1 MNPFL
6 ERLRRGVLVADG
18 AMGTMLYARGVPFDQ
33 PFEVLNVTHRDLVVE
48 VHVEYVRAG
57 AELIETNTFGGNR
70 FKLGAKGLADRVRE
84 LNRAGAKVA
93 KEARDVAGAPVFIAG
108 SVGPLGKPLKPFGI
122 VSAEE
127 AYEAFREQVEALVEG
142 GVDLVLL
149 ETFSDLDELCVAVR
163 AARDVTDLPVVA
175 QMTFDE
181 EGRTLRGHAPGEVV
195 RALEPLGVAAVGAN
209 CSVGP
214 LPMVDVVAAMVQ
226 AASVPV
232 TAMPNAGYPARVE
245 GRYVYSTPPRY
256 FAEHARRMAELGARV
271 VGGCCGTTPEHIA
284 AVAEAVRDLRPT
296 PEPRV
301 VVTLP
306 RRPEPPRIPEE
317 GTELSRKLGRQFVI
331 SVEVDPPK
339 GTDPTKDLLG
349 ARLVKE
355 RGADAVNVG
364 DSPLGRVRMSAS
376 ALCVLVQQHV
386 GIETIIHFTTRDR
399 NLMALQADL
408 IGLHALGV
416 RNVLALTGDPP
427 RAGDYPSV
435 TAVYDTDSVG
445 LVRILKRLNE
455 GVDLAGKPIGQ
466 PTRFCVGVAF
476 DMHPD
481 TLDREMR
488 RLDEKVQ
495 AGADFIMTQPI
506 FEPETLDHYL
516 RRAGSPPLPMLVG
529 VLPLQSSRH
538 AEFLHHE
545 VPGIHIP
552 DWVRRRMAEAGNQG
566 REEGLR
572 LAAELLDAIADR
584 VHGVY
589 LMPSFG
595 RYEVV
600 AELVARVRARL
611 GLSARL
617 GAPRPS

>member
-1 MNPFL
+1 VSAFA

-18 AMGTMLYARGVPFDQ
+18 AMGTMLYARGVPFDR
-33 PFEVLNVTHRDLVVE
+33 PFELVNVTDRDRVVE
-48 VHVEYVRAG
+48 LHVEYVRAG

-70 FKLGAKGLADRVRE
+70 FKLAARGLGDRVRE
-84 LNRAGAKVA
+84 LNRAGAKLA
-93 KEARDVAGAPVFIAG
+93 KEARDVAGLPVFIAG

-122 VSAEE
+122 VTPEE

-149 ETFSDLDELCVAVR
+149 ETFSDLEELQVAVR

-181 EGRTLRGHAPGEVV
+181 DGRTPRGHSPEEVV

-226 AASVPV
+226 VARVPV
-232 TAMPNAGYPARVE
+232 TAMPNAGFPARVE
-245 GRYVYSTPPRY
+245 GRYVYSTPPKY
-256 FAEHARRMAELGARV
+256 FAEHARRMAELGVRV

-284 AVAEAVRDLRPT
+284 AVAQALRDLRPAAA
-296 PEPRV
+296 PV
-301 VVTLP
+301 VVSFP
-306 RRPEPPRIPEE
+306 RRVEPPRPPEG

-349 ARLVKE
+349 AQLVKE
-355 RGADAVNVG
+355 RGADVVNVG

-376 ALCVLVQQHV
+376 SLCVLIQEQV

-427 RAGDYPSV
+427 RAGDYPAA

-466 PTRFCVGVAF
+466 PTSFCVGVAF
-476 DMHPD
+476 DLHPE

-488 RLDEKVQ
+488 RLDQKVE
-495 AGADFIMTQPI
+495 AGADFIMTQPV

-516 RRAGSPPLPMLVG
+516 RRVGCPPRPLLVG

-552 DWVRRRMAEAGNQG
+552 DWVRRRMAEAGNRG

-600 AELVARVRARL
+600 AELVSRLRAHPALARRAL
-611 GLSARL
+611 G
-617 GAPRPS
+617 GG

>member
-1 MNPFL
+1 M
-6 ERLRRGVLVADG
+6 
-18 AMGTMLYARGVPFDQ
+18 
-33 PFEVLNVTHRDLVVE
+33 
-48 VHVEYVRAG
+48 
-57 AELIETNTFGGNR
+57 
-70 FKLGAKGLADRVRE
+70 
-84 LNRAGAKVA
+84 
-93 KEARDVAGAPVFIAG
+93 
-108 SVGPLGKPLKPFGI
+108 
-122 VSAEE
+122 
-127 AYEAFREQVEALVEG
+127 
-142 GVDLVLL
+142 
-149 ETFSDLDELCVAVR
+149 
-163 AARDVTDLPVVA
+163 
-175 QMTFDE
+175 
-181 EGRTLRGHAPGEVV
+181 
-195 RALEPLGVAAVGAN
+195 
-209 CSVGP
+209 
-214 LPMVDVVAAMVQ
+214 
-226 AASVPV
+226 
-232 TAMPNAGYPARVE
+232 
-245 GRYVYSTPPRY
+245 
-256 FAEHARRMAELGARV
+256 
-271 VGGCCGTTPEHIA
+271 
-284 AVAEAVRDLRPT
+284 
-296 PEPRV
+296 
-301 VVTLP
+301 
-306 RRPEPPRIPEE
+306 
-317 GTELSRKLGRQFVI
+317 I

-349 ARLVKE
+349 AQLVKE

-376 ALCVLVQQHV
+376 ALCVLIQQHV

-427 RAGDYPSV
+427 RAGDYPSA

-445 LVRILKRLNE
+445 LVRILKRLNQ
-455 GVDLAGKPIGQ
+455 GVDLAGKPVGQ

-488 RLDEKVQ
+488 RLDEKVR
-495 AGADFIMTQPI
+495 AGADFIMTQPV
-506 FEPETLDHYL
+506 FEPETLDNYL
-516 RRAGSPPLPMLVG
+516 RRMGSPPVPMLVG
-529 VLPLQSSRH
+529 VLPLQSGRH

-552 DWVRRRMAEAGNQG
+552 DWVRQRMAQAGNRG

-600 AELVARVRARL
+600 AELVSRL
-611 GLSARL
+611 RTHPALVGRLRGL
-617 GAPRPS
+617 G

>member
-1 MNPFL
+1 MNTFA
-6 ERLRRGVLVADG
+6 ERLRQGVLVADG
-18 AMGTMLYARGVPFDQ
+18 AMGTMLYNRGVPFDQ
-33 PFEVLNVTHRDLVVE
+33 PFELVNLTQRDLVVN
-48 VHVEYVRAG
+48 VHVEYIRAG
-57 AELIETNTFGGNR
+57 AELVETNTFGGNR
-70 FKLGAKGLADRVRE
+70 IKLGAKGLADRVRE
-84 LNRAGAKVA
+84 LNRAGAKLA
-93 KEARDVAGAPVFIAG
+93 KEARDVAGLPVFVAG

-122 VSAEE
+122 LSPEE
-127 AYEAFREQVEALVEG
+127 AYDAFQEQVEALVEG
-142 GVDLVLL
+142 GVDLILL
-149 ETFSDLDELCVAVR
+149 ETFSDLEELKLAVR
-163 AARDVTDLPVVA
+163 AAREATDLPVVA

-181 EGRTLRGHAPGEVV
+181 EGRTLRGHTPAEVV
-195 RALEPLGVAAVGAN
+195 RDLEPLGVAAVGAN

-214 LPMVDVVAAMVQ
+214 LPMVDVVSAMVQ
-226 AASVPV
+226 VASVPV

-245 GRYVYSTPPRY
+245 GRYVYSTPPKY

-284 AVAEAVRDLRPT
+284 AVAEAVRDLRPRR
-296 PEPRV
+296 EPRV
-301 VVTLP
+301 VVTLH
-306 RRPEPPRIPEE
+306 RRPELPRAAESR
-317 GTELSRKLGRQFVI
+317 TELSRRLGQQFVI

-364 DSPLGRVRMSAS
+364 DSPLGRVRMSAA
-376 ALCVLVQQHV
+376 ALCVLIQQHV

-427 RAGDYPSV
+427 RAGDYPAA

-466 PTRFCVGVAF
+466 PTSFCVGVAF
-476 DMHPD
+476 DLHPD

-488 RLDEKVQ
+488 RLDQKVE

-516 RRAGSPPLPMLVG
+516 RRVGTPPLPMLVG

-552 DWVRRRMAEAGNQG
+552 EWVRERMARAGNQG
-566 REEGLR
+566 KEEGLR
-572 LAAELLDAIADR
+572 LAAELLEAIADR

-600 AELVARVRARL
+600 AELVGRLRRHASLARRS
-611 GLSARL
+611 GE
-617 GAPRPS
+617 GG

>member
-6 ERLRRGVLVADG
+6 DRLQRGVLVADG

-33 PFEVLNVTHRDLVVE
+33 PFELVNVTQRDLVVQI
-48 VHVEYVRAG
+48 HVDYLRAG

-70 FKLGAKGLADRVRE
+70 FKLGSKGLGDRVRE
-84 LNRAGAKVA
+84 LNRAGAKLA
-93 KEARDVAGAPVFIAG
+93 KEARDVAGLPAFIAG

-122 VSAEE
+122 VSAED
-127 AYEAFREQVEALVEG
+127 AYDAFREQIEALVEG
-142 GVDLVLL
+142 GVDLILL
-149 ETFSDLDELCVAVR
+149 ETFSDLDELSVAVR

-175 QMTFDE
+175 EMTFDE
-181 EGRTLRGHAPGEVV
+181 EGQTLRGHLPAEVV
-195 RALEPLGVAAVGAN
+195 RSLEPLGVAAVGAN

-214 LPMVDVVAAMVQ
+214 LPMVEVIAAMLQVT
-226 AASVPV
+226 SVPV
-232 TAMPNAGYPARVE
+232 VAMPNAGFPARVE

-256 FAEHARRMAELGARV
+256 FAEHARRMAQLGARV
-271 VGGCCGTTPEHIA
+271 VGGCCGTTPDHIA

-301 VVTLP
+301 LVSFP
-306 RRPEPPRIPEE
+306 RRPEPAPPADA

-376 ALCVLVQQHV
+376 ALCVLVQQQV

-427 RAGDYPSV
+427 RAGDYPAA
-435 TAVYDTDSVG
+435 TAVYDTDSIG

-466 PTRFCVGVAF
+466 PTRFCVAVAF

-481 TLDREMR
+481 NLDREMR
-488 RLDEKVQ
+488 RLDQKVE

-506 FEPETLDHYL
+506 FEPEVLDHYL
-516 RRAGSPPLPMLVG
+516 RRVGSPPRPMLIG

-552 DWVRRRMAEAGNQG
+552 DWVRRRMAQAGNRG

-584 VHGVY
+584 IHGVY

-600 AELVARVRARL
+600 AELVARLRAHPALAHRA
-611 GLSARL
+611 G
-617 GAPRPS
+617 G

>member
-1 MNPFL
+1 VSAFA

-18 AMGTMLYARGVPFDQ
+18 AMGTMLYAREVPFDR
-33 PFEVLNVTHRDLVVE
+33 PFELVNVTDRDRVVE
-48 VHVEYVRAG
+48 LHVEYVRAG

-70 FKLGAKGLADRVRE
+70 FKLAARGLGDRVRE
-84 LNRAGAKVA
+84 LNRAGAKLA
-93 KEARDVAGAPVFIAG
+93 KEARDVAGLPVFIAG

-122 VSAEE
+122 VTPEE

-149 ETFSDLDELCVAVR
+149 ETFSDLEELQVAVR

-181 EGRTLRGHAPGEVV
+181 DGRTPRGHSPEEVV

-226 AASVPV
+226 VARVPV
-232 TAMPNAGYPARVE
+232 TAMPNAGFPARVE
-245 GRYVYSTPPRY
+245 GRYVYSTPPKY
-256 FAEHARRMAELGARV
+256 FAEHARRMAELGVRV

-284 AVAEAVRDLRPT
+284 AVAQALRDLRPAAA
-296 PEPRV
+296 PV
-301 VVTLP
+301 VVSFP
-306 RRPEPPRIPEE
+306 RRVEPPRPPEG

-349 ARLVKE
+349 AQLVKE
-355 RGADAVNVG
+355 RGADVVNVG

-376 ALCVLVQQHV
+376 SLCVLIQEQV

-416 RNVLALTGDPP
+416 HNVLALTGDPP
-427 RAGDYPSV
+427 RAGDYPAA

-466 PTRFCVGVAF
+466 PTSFCVGVAF
-476 DMHPD
+476 DLYPE

-488 RLDEKVQ
+488 RLDQKVE
-495 AGADFIMTQPI
+495 AGADFIMTQPV

-516 RRAGSPPLPMLVG
+516 RRVGRPPRPLLVG

-552 DWVRRRMAEAGNQG
+552 EWVRRRMAEAGNRG

-600 AELVARVRARL
+600 AELVSRLRAHPALARRAL
-611 GLSARL
+611 G
-617 GAPRPS
+617 GG

>member
-1 MNPFL
+1 MNTFA
-6 ERLRRGVLVADG
+6 ERLRQGVLVADG
-18 AMGTMLYARGVPFDQ
+18 AMGTMLYSRGVPFDQ
-33 PFEVLNVTHRDLVVE
+33 PFELVNATQPDFV
-48 VHVEYVRAG
+48 VGIHVEYIRAG
-57 AELIETNTFGGNR
+57 AELVETNTFGGNR
-70 FKLGAKGLADRVRE
+70 FKLGARGLADRVRE
-84 LNRAGAKVA
+84 LNRAGAKLA
-93 KEARDVAGAPVFIAG
+93 KEARDVAGVPVFVAG

-122 VSAEE
+122 LPPEE
-127 AYEAFREQVEALVEG
+127 AYDAFREQVEALVEG
-142 GVDLVLL
+142 GVDLILL
-149 ETFSDLDELCVAVR
+149 ETFSDLEELRVAVR
-163 AARDVTDLPVVA
+163 AAREVTDLPVVA

-181 EGRTLRGHAPGEVV
+181 DGHTPRGHTPAEVV
-195 RALEPLGVAAVGAN
+195 EALQPLGVAAVGAN

-214 LPMVDVVAAMVQ
+214 LPMVDVVSAMVRV
-226 AASVPV
+226 ASVPV

-256 FAEHARRMAELGARV
+256 FAEHARRMAQAGARV

-284 AVAEAVRDLRPT
+284 AVAEALRDLRPA
-296 PEPRV
+296 PQPRV

-306 RRPEPPRIPEE
+306 RRPEAAPPPV
-317 GTELSRKLGRQFVI
+317 GATELSRKLSTQFVI

-349 ARLVKE
+349 AQLVKQ

-364 DSPLGRVRMSAS
+364 DSPLGRVRMSAA
-376 ALCVLVQQHV
+376 ALCVLIQQHV

-427 RAGDYPSV
+427 RAGDYPAA

-466 PTRFCVGVAF
+466 PTSFCVGVAF
-476 DMHPD
+476 DLYPD
-481 TLDREMR
+481 TLDHQMR

-516 RRAGSPPLPMLVG
+516 RRVGCPPLPMLVG

-552 DWVRRRMAEAGNQG
+552 DWVRRRMGEAGNRG

-584 VHGVY
+584 IHGVY

-600 AELVARVRARL
+600 AELTERLRRHPALGRRSRA
-611 GLSARL
+611 G
-617 GAPRPS
+617 G

>member
-1 MNPFL
+1 MNPFV

-18 AMGTMLYARGVPFDQ
+18 AMGTMLYSRGVPFDQ
-33 PFEVLNVTHRDLVVE
+33 SFELVNVTDRDLVVG
-48 VHVEYVRAG
+48 VHVEYIRAG

-70 FKLGAKGLADRVRE
+70 FKLAAKGLADRVRE
-84 LNRAGAKVA
+84 LNRAGAKLA
-93 KEARDVAGAPVFIAG
+93 KEARDVAGVPVFVAG
-108 SVGPLGKPLKPFGI
+108 SVGPLGRPLKPFGI
-122 VSAEE
+122 VSPEE

-181 EGRTLRGHAPGEVV
+181 DGRTLRGHTPAEVV

-226 AASVPV
+226 VASLPV

-284 AVAEAVRDLRPT
+284 AVAEAVRHLRPSS
-296 PEPRV
+296 EPRV
-301 VVTLP
+301 VVQLP
-306 RRPEPPRIPEE
+306 KRPEPSPPAE
-317 GTELSRKLGRQFVI
+317 GQTELARKLGRQFVI

-349 ARLVKE
+349 AQLVKE

-364 DSPLGRVRMSAS
+364 DSPLGRVRMSAA

-427 RAGDYPSV
+427 RAGDYPST

-455 GVDLAGKPIGQ
+455 GVDLAGKPVGR
-466 PTRFCVGVAF
+466 PTSFCVGVAF
-476 DMHPD
+476 DMHPE

-488 RLDEKVQ
+488 RLDQKVE

-516 RRAGSPPLPMLVG
+516 TRVGSPPLPMLVG
-529 VLPLQSSRH
+529 VLPLQSARH

-552 DWVRRRMAEAGNQG
+552 DWVRERMARAGNRG

-572 LAAELLDAIADR
+572 LAAELLDSIADR
-584 VHGVY
+584 VDGVY

-600 AELVARVRARL
+600 AELVSRLRAHPALARRAR
-611 GLSARL
+611 GQ
-617 GAPRPS
+617 G

>member
-6 ERLRRGVLVADG
+6 ERLRRGVMVADG
-18 AMGTMLYARGVPFDQ
+18 AMGTMLYSHGVPFDRS
-33 PFEVLNVTHRDLVVE
+33 FELLNVTDRDLVIRI
-48 VHVEYVRAG
+48 HVDYIRAG

-70 FKLGAKGLADRVRE
+70 FKLAAKGLQDRVRE
-84 LNRAGAKVA
+84 LNRAGAKLA
-93 KEARDVAGAPVFIAG
+93 KEARDIAGVPVFVAG
-108 SVGPLGKPLKPFGI
+108 SVGPLGKPLKPFGLLPHQ
-122 VSAEE
+122 E

-142 GVDLVLL
+142 GVDLILL
-149 ETFSDLDELCVAVR
+149 ETFSDLEELKLAVR
-163 AARDVTDLPVVA
+163 AARDATDLPVVA

-181 EGRTLRGHAPGEVV
+181 EGRTLRGHTPAEVV
-195 RALEPLGVAAVGAN
+195 HGLEPLGAAAVGVN

-214 LPMVDVVAAMVQ
+214 LPTVDVVAEMVRV
-226 AASVPV
+226 ASVPV
-232 TAMPNAGYPARVE
+232 TAMPNAGYPARLE
-245 GRYVYSTPPRY
+245 GRYVYSAPPRY
-256 FAEHARRMAELGARV
+256 FAEHARRMAELGARL
-271 VGGCCGTTPEHIA
+271 VGGCCGTTPEHIS
-284 AVAEAVRDLRPT
+284 AVAEAVRDLKPAA
-296 PEPRV
+296 ESRV

-306 RRPEPPRIPEE
+306 RRPEPPRRQEG
-317 GTELSRKLGRQFVI
+317 GTELSRKLGRGFVI

-355 RGADAVNVG
+355 HGADVVNVG

-376 ALCVLVQQHV
+376 ALCVLIQQHV
-386 GIETIIHFTTRDR
+386 GMETIIHFTTRDR

-427 RAGDYPSV
+427 RAGDYPAA

-466 PTRFCVGVAF
+466 PTSFCVGVAF
-476 DMHPD
+476 DLHPE

-488 RLDEKVQ
+488 RLDQKVE
-495 AGADFIMTQPI
+495 AGADFIMTQPV
-506 FEPETLDHYL
+506 FEPETLDRYL
-516 RRAGSPPLPMLVG
+516 RRVGSSPLPMLVG

-552 DWVRRRMAEAGNQG
+552 DWVRRRMAEAGSQG

-584 VHGVY
+584 IHGVY

-600 AELVARVRARL
+600 AELVARLRRHKSVARRV
-611 GLSARL
+611 GE
-617 GAPRPS
+617 GG

>member
-1 MNPFL
+1 MSAFA

-18 AMGTMLYARGVPFDQ
+18 AMGTMLYAREVPFDR
-33 PFEVLNVTHRDLVVE
+33 PFELVNVTDRDRVVE
-48 VHVEYVRAG
+48 LHVEYVRAG

-70 FKLGAKGLADRVRE
+70 FKLAARGLGDRVRE
-84 LNRAGAKVA
+84 LNRAGAKLA
-93 KEARDVAGAPVFIAG
+93 KEARDVAGLPVFIAG

-122 VSAEE
+122 VTPEE

-149 ETFSDLDELCVAVR
+149 ETFSDLEELQVAVR

-181 EGRTLRGHAPGEVV
+181 DGRTPRGHSPEEVV

-226 AASVPV
+226 VARVPV
-232 TAMPNAGYPARVE
+232 TAMPNAGFPARVE
-245 GRYVYSTPPRY
+245 GRYVYSTPPKY
-256 FAEHARRMAELGARV
+256 FAEHARRMAELGVRV

-284 AVAEAVRDLRPT
+284 AVAQALRDLRPAAA
-296 PEPRV
+296 PV
-301 VVTLP
+301 VVSFP
-306 RRPEPPRIPEE
+306 RRVEPPRPPEG

-349 ARLVKE
+349 AQLVKE
-355 RGADAVNVG
+355 RGADVVNVG

-376 ALCVLVQQHV
+376 SLCVLIQEQV

-416 RNVLALTGDPP
+416 HNVLALTGDPP
-427 RAGDYPSV
+427 RAGDYPAA

-466 PTRFCVGVAF
+466 PTSFCVGVAF
-476 DMHPD
+476 DLYPE

-488 RLDEKVQ
+488 RLDQKVE
-495 AGADFIMTQPI
+495 AGADFIMTQPV

-516 RRAGSPPLPMLVG
+516 RRVGRPPRPLLVG

-552 DWVRRRMAEAGNQG
+552 EWVRRRMAEAGNRG

-600 AELVARVRARL
+600 AELVSRLRAHPALARRAL
-611 GLSARL
+611 G
-617 GAPRPS
+617 GG